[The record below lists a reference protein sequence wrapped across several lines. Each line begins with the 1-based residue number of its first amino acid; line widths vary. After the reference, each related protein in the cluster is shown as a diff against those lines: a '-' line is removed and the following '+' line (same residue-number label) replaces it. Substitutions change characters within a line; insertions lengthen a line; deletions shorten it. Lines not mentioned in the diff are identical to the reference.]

1 MRLSAFS
8 ALIAILALGWGSVMA
23 APPKVLFGQDG
34 ALKIVQFT
42 DTHYKTGKKASQ
54 TSTKCI
60 AAVLDTEKPD
70 IAIITGDLLY
80 SNGGIEAIDSVM
92 APIIARE
99 VPFVFVFG
107 NHDTQ
112 FDLSHAEFY
121 DHISS
126 LPGSL
131 MPPRGDRESPDYVVT
146 VGSSVDS
153 SAVKAAM
160 YFLDSHA
167 GNKIENS
174 GKYAWLRHDQIQWYK
189 AMSDSLERVPALM
202 FFHIPLPEVAYADAA
217 EKVQL
222 VGTMGEKVCA
232 PEINSGMFSAIKE
245 QGDVKGV
252 FFGHDHDNDF
262 ATVYY
267 DVLLAYGRYTGGK
280 TVYNHLGTPGARVI
294 VFRQD
299 SLAIRSWLRLAD
311 GTVLY
316 DISLE
321 NGKMSEN
328 RNK

>member
-1 MRLSAFS
+1 MRLSTFIG
-8 ALIAILALGWGSVMA
+8 LIAIHGLGWVSVNA
-23 APPKVLFGQDG
+23 AQPKVTFDPEG

-42 DTHYKTGKKASQ
+42 DMHYKTGKKASQ

-80 SNGGIEAIDSVM
+80 SDRGIEAIDSVM
-92 APIIARE
+92 APIIARRI
-99 VPFVFVFG
+99 PFAFVFG

-112 FDLSHAEFY
+112 FDLNHADFY

-131 MPPRGDRESPDYVVT
+131 MPPRGDQESPDYIVP
-146 VGSSVDS
+146 VGASEDV

-160 YFLDSHA
+160 YFFDSHA
-167 GNKIENS
+167 GNIIKNS

-189 AMSDSLERVPALM
+189 AMSDSLKRVPALM

-222 VGTMGEKVCA
+222 IGTMGEKVCS

-299 SLAIRSWLRLAD
+299 APIIRSWIRLAD

-321 NGKMSEN
+321 DGKMSEN